1 MTGKLFA
8 KGRFGGV
15 DLAVFNVKVK
25 LGQTKSNQFFEK
37 QKRTEK
43 NRKEQIMAWKA
54 GWPSMGAKIEDDSL
68 TPRLGWTGWGKQL
81 RMTK

>member
-25 LGQTKSNQFFEK
+25 LGHTKSNQFFEK

-43 NRKEQIMAWKA
+43 NRN
-54 GWPSMGAKIEDDSL
+54 
-68 TPRLGWTGWGKQL
+68 
-81 RMTK
+81 